1 MTSAASKNGE
11 APEVYRF
18 YSIREIRETIGKLED
33 LTRPIKK

>member
-18 YSIREIRETIGKLED
+18 FSIREIRETIGKLET
-33 LTRPIKK
+33 LIQPIKK